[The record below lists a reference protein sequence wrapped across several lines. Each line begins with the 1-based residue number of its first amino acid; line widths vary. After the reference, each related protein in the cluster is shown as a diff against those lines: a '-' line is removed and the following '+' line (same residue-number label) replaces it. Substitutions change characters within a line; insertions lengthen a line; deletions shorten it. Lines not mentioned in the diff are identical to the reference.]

1 MSGWEPNVSRL
12 GEQRVARK
20 RRNLYMFL
28 LVVLNVTGVFDG
40 MSWVRYCHFSVL
52 EESGAVQPGLE

>member
-1 MSGWEPNVSRL
+1 
-12 GEQRVARK
+12 
-20 RRNLYMFL
+20 MFP

-52 EESGAVQPGLE
+52 EETGAVQRRLD